1 MEIVGYISQPV
12 IDTLGLNLKP
22 DTPVFIGESNI
33 AHIKSRHPYEYDV
46 YYKEIGAIINSP
58 DYVGL
63 NPKDKSILFVKLF
76 RINTTYIRVAV
87 KITSVGKCF
96 AKTLHSLSICNAE
109 RYIEKGTLKKLD
121 TN

>member
-1 MEIVGYISQPV
+1 MEIVGYISQSV
-12 IDTLGLNLKP
+12 IDTLGLSLKP
-22 DTPVFIGESNI
+22 DIPVFIGDSNI
-33 AHIKSRHPYEYDV
+33 EHIKSRHPYEYDV

-76 RINTTYIRVAV
+76 RMNTDYIHVAV
-87 KITSVGKCF
+87 KITSVGKYF
-96 AKTLHSLSICNAE
+96 VKTLHSLSTCNAE
-109 RYIEKGTLKKLD
+109 RYIEKGTSKKLD